1 MLFVPE
7 RKNTTYVL
15 YLSLSLLYIDMLNG
29 VMIMMIKLYIYYTI
43 IIIMRGN
50 ERGLIIH
57 LTLYRNDNNYDNNEE
72 EEEVYV
78 YTTRKT
84 EEGMIIL
91 LCGIEDNRTVLT
103 SLIIY

>member
-1 MLFVPE
+1 
-7 RKNTTYVL
+7 
-15 YLSLSLLYIDMLNG
+15 
-29 VMIMMIKLYIYYTI
+29 
-43 IIIMRGN
+43 MRGN

-57 LTLYRNDNNYDNNEE
+57 VILYRNDNYYKDTKEE
-72 EEEVYV
+72 AEVYV